1 MSRVAPGPATSRRGR
16 ASQPRPRLAV
26 VSGSTHAPLLRKL
39 DCLQL
44 PVGDLEAGVA
54 FYERLGHEVIWRRPN
69 QVGLRLPDTDA
80 ELVLQTERQG
90 ARVDLLVEDV
100 RAAVQRF
107 VAAGGRVV
115 VDPFP
120 IEIGLCAVV
129 ADPDGNEL
137 ELLDMSRGPLDPRSA
152 KVVS

>member
-1 MSRVAPGPATSRRGR
+1 
-16 ASQPRPRLAV
+16 
-26 VSGSTHAPLLRKL
+26 VSEPLIRQV

-44 PVGDLEAGVA
+44 PVADLEAGVA
-54 FYERLGHEVIWRRPN
+54 FYERLGHEVIWRRPH

-80 ELVLQTERQG
+80 ELVLQTERLG

-100 RAAVQRF
+100 RAAVERF

-129 ADPDGNEL
+129 ADPQGNEL
-137 ELLDMSRGPLDPRSA
+137 ELLDMSKGPLDLS
-152 KVVS
+152 

>member
-1 MSRVAPGPATSRRGR
+1 MAGPVAGL
-16 ASQPRPRLAV
+16 RPRLAV

-80 ELVLQTERQG
+80 ELVLQTERPG

-100 RAAVQRF
+100 RAAVGRF

-129 ADPDGNEL
+129 ADPHGNEL
-137 ELLDMSRGPLDPRSA
+137 ELLDMSKGPLDPRA
-152 KVVS
+152 L

>member
-1 MSRVAPGPATSRRGR
+1 MPEAWPAG
-16 ASQPRPRLAV
+16 QPRPRLAV

-100 RAAVQRF
+100 RAAVERF

-129 ADPDGNEL
+129 ADPHGNEL
-137 ELLDMSRGPLDPRSA
+137 ELLDMSKGPLDARSA
-152 KVVS
+152 KVAS